1 MRSFATAVWAATMLA
16 AGLKVKGAVL
26 EAPTPVIT
34 PSPCTPSVETFA
46 KRDDPDAI
54 SLAQILLTAL
64 PASLRIIAATNVPAV
79 SSILWAE
86 FLDGKRPEWF
96 NQLPADIQSYL
107 IRNFGPSTAWPTAI
121 PTTSGSNSAETTHVS
136 TTQISETTSEL
147 FSETSSPT
155 NSNPSVT
162 MSGQLTANPTATSTN
177 PSTVIF
183 SPTSTANASG
193 GLSRNQKIGIGLG
206 VPLAI
211 LGAAAILLA
220 CCVLLRRRRKKG
232 INGSQPPS
240 SPGFI
245 PRFAFQEKGEHHTP
259 LNRERNLGHFSQDTS
274 YSNAF
279 NWDDDIIE
287 PTVNTQIS
295 AGNTL
300 DNHTAPTIAPAA
312 APSLYHTHSSN
323 RARGK
328 RTSYS
333 SLHSVAEV
341 REPDESPVLP
351 RESFRPSAPRR
362 LSSGLILGA
371 SQTKRKPVS
380 FPNTTLS
387 VNPRSNTSTID
398 EQTGLAT
405 AAATVNLLRPSIP
418 HSNNNSDSTQ
428 SSTSAPSSISPVPF
442 THSSTNIP
450 ISPVSPISSI
460 SPMHTT
466 SFTPPAPASS
476 LNGDTPPRNPFL
488 NDYYVEDYGP
498 EYTHVFPYD
507 DLENGLYG
515 GHTDLSRYPEYD
527 QVAHPK
533 LPSRNV
539 SKTEWP
545 LKNALSGRRRN
556 KSPLWD
562 RVYDG

>member
-1 MRSFATAVWAATMLA
+1 M
-16 AGLKVKGAVL
+16 
-26 EAPTPVIT
+26 
-34 PSPCTPSVETFA
+34 
-46 KRDDPDAI
+46 
-54 SLAQILLTAL
+54 
-64 PASLRIIAATNVPAV
+64 PAV

-86 FLDGKRPEWF
+86 FLDDKRPEWF

-107 IRNFGPSTAWPTAI
+107 IRNFGPRTAWATAI
-121 PTTSGSNSAETTHVS
+121 PTISGSNSAETTHIS

-147 FSETSSPT
+147 FWETSSPT
-155 NSNPSVT
+155 NSISSVT
-162 MSGQLTANPTATSTN
+162 TSGQFTANPTTTSTN
-177 PSTVIF
+177 PSTIIS
-183 SPTSTANASG
+183 SPTSAVNASS

-206 VPLAI
+206 VPLAV
-211 LGAAAILLA
+211 LGAGAILLA

-259 LNRERNLGHFSQDTS
+259 LNRESNLGYSSQDTS

-287 PTVNTQIS
+287 PMMDTQIS
-295 AGNTL
+295 VRNTS
-300 DNHTAPTIAPAA
+300 DNHTVPIIAPVAV
-312 APSLYHTHSSN
+312 PSLYHTHSSN

-341 REPDESPVLP
+341 HEPDESPVLP
-351 RESFRPSAPRR
+351 RESFRPNAPRR

-371 SQTKRKPVS
+371 SQTKRKPVP
-380 FPNTTLS
+380 FPNTTSS
-387 VNPRSNTSTID
+387 VNLRSNVSSTID
-398 EQTGLAT
+398 ERTGLAA

-418 HSNNNSDSTQ
+418 HNNNNSDSTQ
-428 SSTSAPSSISPVPF
+428 SSTSAPSSISPIPF

-466 SFTPPAPASS
+466 SFTPPAPESS
-476 LNGDTPPRNPFL
+476 LNNDTPLRNPFL
-488 NDYYVEDYGP
+488 NDYYIEDYGP

-527 QVAHPK
+527 QVVRPK
-533 LPSRNV
+533 VPSRNV
-539 SKTEWP
+539 LKTEWP
-545 LKNALSGRRRN
+545 LKNALSDRRRN